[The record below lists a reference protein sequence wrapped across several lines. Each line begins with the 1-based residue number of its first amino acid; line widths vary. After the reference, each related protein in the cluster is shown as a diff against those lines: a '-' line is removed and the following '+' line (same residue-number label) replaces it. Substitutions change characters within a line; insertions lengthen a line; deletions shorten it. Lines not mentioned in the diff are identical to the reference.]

1 MEQTIALKPKPKAS
15 ASASASASSS
25 SSGGGVQ
32 PPRGGDPS
40 ASQIVSVP
48 ANNKPR
54 IPNAN
59 VAVLDIAD
67 RSGQNA
73 TKKPKTKSFKTR
85 TGCKECK
92 RRKVKC
98 DEGKPICNR
107 CKAVGLTCHFP
118 LSQSVSF
125 NTAATAVATTRAA
138 PQSDTRILAKPTYIL
153 SLFKD
158 QTQYDMFSTFLWS
171 NEQGTTLP
179 HNTLATITP
188 QLAHEDAAVRETCC
202 ALGGAVNAFT
212 QPTIDSVAADKA
224 HQLSLQYYT
233 RTVRAVTTATSTL
246 RALRSVTHVAL
257 VFLTYDILRGDMHAA
272 VLHHDHAAR
281 LFEAYLSKRSAQ
293 EGVSLSDLVFDDY
306 ENALFDMIQ
315 RLSTYPWALRLGITG
330 DTDEFLAAKRCLG
343 RHRYSIDKMPS
354 SFHDLDQ
361 ALRWWDVA
369 QHHLAHHLFDDDK
382 ETTKATWER
391 AFSVLSSWHN
401 GFVLLYRYTQQR
413 KNEEPHSYV
422 TASVFEALYLECLSS
437 LHLQLNTDA
446 KVLPDAKPVYREII
460 ATTHRILGEL
470 KGSQANFRFMD
481 NNVMKPLFVVLFKC
495 SDPEIREG
503 VKQVLQHGVAKFGSA
518 CLAGIVLGMMHM
530 KSEHVPQ
537 ILRNVERAVGWHLT
551 SVGCGPGVITAV

>member
-15 ASASASASSS
+15 ASSASSS

-40 ASQIVSVP
+40 SSQIVSVP

-73 TKKPKTKSFKTR
+73 AKKPKTKSFKTR

-125 NTAATAVATTRAA
+125 NTTATATTAVTTTRAG
-138 PQSDTRILAKPTYIL
+138 PQSDTRILAKPNYIL

-281 LFEAYLSKRSAQ
+281 LFEAYLGKRCAQ

-361 ALRWWDVA
+361 ALRWWGCRTA
-369 QHHLAHHLFDDDK
+369 PPSSSSFGRRYRDDQSNMG
-382 ETTKATWER
+382 ES
-391 AFSVLSSWHN
+391 FL
-401 GFVLLYRYTQQR
+401 GPR

-460 ATTHRILGEL
+460 ATTHRILDEL

-503 VKQVLQHGVAKFGSA
+503 VKKVLQHGVAKFGSA

-551 SVGCGPGVITAV
+551 SVGCGPGVITAG

>member
-1 MEQTIALKPKPKAS
+1 MWLSLTLQIARAKMPLIRSQRPSLSRHVLVVK
-15 ASASASASSS
+15 SASSCR
-25 SSGGGVQ
+25 Q
-32 PPRGGDPS
+32 KR
-40 ASQIVSVP
+40 QT
-48 ANNKPR
+48 NKKLLLILCR
-54 IPNAN
+54 
-59 VAVLDIAD
+59 
-67 RSGQNA
+67 
-73 TKKPKTKSFKTR
+73 
-85 TGCKECK
+85 

-125 NTAATAVATTRAA
+125 NTTATAVATTRAA

>member
-1 MEQTIALKPKPKAS
+1 MEQTIPLQPKPKAAGS
-15 ASASASASSS
+15 
-25 SSGGGVQ
+25 GVQ
-32 PPRGGDPS
+32 PPHSSPS
-40 ASQIVSVP
+40 SQIVSVP

-54 IPNAN
+54 IPNTS

-67 RSGQNA
+67 RSTQNA
-73 TKKPKTKSFKTR
+73 AKKPKTKSFKTR

-125 NTAATAVATTRAA
+125 NPTATAATTVA
-138 PQSDTRILAKPTYIL
+138 PQSDTRILIKPDYIL

-212 QPTIDSVAADKA
+212 QPTIDSEAADKA

-257 VFLTYDILRGDMHAA
+257 VFLTYDVLRGDMFAA
-272 VLHHDHAAR
+272 ATHHDHAAR
-281 LFEAYLSKRSAQ
+281 LFEAYLAKRCSQ
-293 EGVSLSDLVFDDY
+293 EGLSLSDLVFDDY

-330 DTDEFLAAKRCLG
+330 DTSEFLAAKKCFG
-343 RHRYSIDKMPS
+343 RHRYSVHNVPS
-354 SFHDLDQ
+354 SFYDLDQ

-369 QHHLAHHLFDDDK
+369 QHHLAHHLSDDDK
-382 ETTKATWER
+382 ETNKAIWEK

-401 GFVLLYRYTQQR
+401 AFVLLYRYTQQR
-413 KNEEPHSYV
+413 KNEDPHSYV

-437 LHLQLNTDA
+437 LHLQFNTDA
-446 KVLPDAKPVYREII
+446 RVLPDAKPVYREII
-460 ATTHRILGEL
+460 ATTHRILDEL
-470 KGSQANFRFMD
+470 KGPQANFRFMD
-481 NNVMKPLFVVLFKC
+481 NNVMKPLFVVLSKC
-495 SDPEIREG
+495 SDFEIREG
-503 VKQVLQHGVAKFGSA
+503 VKKVLQIGVAKFGTG

-530 KSEHVPQ
+530 PSEQVPQ
-537 ILRNVERAVGWHLT
+537 IFRNVERAVGWHLT
-551 SVGCGPGVITAV
+551 SVGCGPGVVAA